1 MRFFYVREYFE
12 LKKKPSTSELLDWI
26 SALKLSGLPIDDL
39 RQRMPLMSFLLKK
52 DEDRET
58 VKGSTGGLR

>member
-1 MRFFYVREYFE
+1 MREYFE

-26 SALKLSGLPIDDL
+26 NALQLSGIPTDNLRRDL
-39 RQRMPLMSFLLKK
+39 PLMSFLLKK

-58 VKGSTGGLR
+58 VKNPYGGLR